1 MYNIRTTF
9 IWQQKHALMKSV
21 LDNFDGIEVR
31 HINLD
36 GIYVILSAIFA
47 LQDKIEELRYI
58 ISLFLLGKLRATRNI
73 LILILILR

>member
-21 LDNFDGIEVR
+21 LDNFDGIELW

-36 GIYVILSAIFA
+36 GIYVFLCAIFE
-47 LQDKIEELRYI
+47 LPDLIEELRYNHI
-58 ISLFLLGKLRATRNI
+58 NLLLDTSCGTETLLRLF
-73 LILILILR
+73 

>member
-58 ISLFLLGKLRATRNI
+58 ISLFLLGKLRASRGTES
-73 LILILILR
+73 LLGLF